1 MSLCA
6 DMDMHGPP
14 VQRIW
19 RKGFAN
25 RSATGMA
32 TGNILGLSGSLRAA
46 SVNTMLMAEAA
57 RLFDP
62 ASFARADLRLPL
74 YDGDLE
80 AQGMPD
86 AVTRLA
92 EQIAA
97 ADAVIISGPEYNK
110 SISGVLKNALDWVS
124 RTKPNPWLNKPVALM
139 SATAG
144 RAGGERAQWIMR
156 LSLNPFRPRLLVG
169 PEILV
174 GAAAAQFDADG
185 RLTNDRFLAALQEL
199 MAGLRT
205 EAGLAG

>member
-1 MSLCA
+1 
-6 DMDMHGPP
+6 
-14 VQRIW
+14 
-19 RKGFAN
+19 
-25 RSATGMA
+25 MA
-32 TGNILGLSGSLRAA
+32 RGHILGLSGSLRAE
-46 SVNTMLMAEAA
+46 SRNTMLMNEAA

-62 ASFARADLRLPL
+62 ARLSRADLRLPL

-80 AQGMPD
+80 AQGMPE

-124 RTKPNPWLNKPVALM
+124 RTKPNPWRDKPVALM

-156 LSLNPFRPRLLVG
+156 LALNPFRPRLLVG
-169 PEILV
+169 PEVLV
-174 GAAAAQFDADG
+174 GSAAGQFDSTG
-185 RLTNDRFLAALQEL
+185 RLTNERYLASLSEL
-199 MAGLRT
+199 MAALRA
-205 EAGLAG
+205 EAGLQV

>member
-1 MSLCA
+1 
-6 DMDMHGPP
+6 
-14 VQRIW
+14 
-19 RKGFAN
+19 
-25 RSATGMA
+25 MA
-32 TGNILGLSGSLRAA
+32 TGHILGLSGSLRVA

-62 ASFARADLRLPL
+62 ASFTRADLRLPL

-86 AVTRLA
+86 AVARLVD
-92 EQIAA
+92 QIAA

-124 RTKPNPWLNKPVALM
+124 RTRPNPWRDKPVALM

-156 LSLNPFRPRLLVG
+156 LALNPFRPRLLVG

-174 GAAAAQFDADG
+174 GSAASQFDAEG
-185 RLTNDRFLAALQEL
+185 RLTNDRYIATLTEL
-199 MAGLRT
+199 MSALRA
-205 EAGLAG
+205 EAGLQT